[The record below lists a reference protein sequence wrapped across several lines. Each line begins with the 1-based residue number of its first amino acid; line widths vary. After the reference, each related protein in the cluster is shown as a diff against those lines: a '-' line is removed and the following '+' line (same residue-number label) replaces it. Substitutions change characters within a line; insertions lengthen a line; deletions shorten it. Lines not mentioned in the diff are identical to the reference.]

1 MIDWLALFWVLL
13 AGAGLGLFY
22 FGGLWLTVNQL
33 LRASLRADAHSVTKI
48 PASLRADAHSVTK
61 ISHPGALFLLSFIVR
76 TAITLLGFYLVMGS
90 RWERAAPLVIGFLLA
105 RLITVRYWG
114 ITPQRR

>member
-1 MIDWLALFWVLL
+1 MIDWLVLFWALL

-22 FGGLWLTVNQL
+22 FGGLWLTVDQL
-33 LRASLRADAHSVTKI
+33 LR
-48 PASLRADAHSVTK
+48 ASLRADAHSVTK
-61 ISHPGALFLLSFIVR
+61 ISHPGALFFLSFIVR

>member
-1 MIDWLALFWVLL
+1 MIDWLALFWALL

-33 LRASLRADAHSVTKI
+33 LR
-48 PASLRADAHSVTK
+48 ASLRADAHSVTK

-114 ITPQRR
+114 ITP